1 MDAVLIDIDGVLTV
15 SWRPLPGAVSAVSRM
30 RAAGLKLR
38 LLTNT
43 TSRARAAIAATLAA
57 AGFPVDAGD
66 ILTAPVLAAAYIAEH
81 YPGARCLLLNSGDIR
96 ADLAGVTLVED
107 HPDIVLIGGGG
118 PEFSYQALNE
128 AFSHLQDGARLVAM
142 HRNLY
147 WRTDAGLQL
156 DTGAFLVGLEKAA
169 GVQAEV
175 IGKPAAAFFE
185 AALAS
190 LRADPSAAVMVGDD
204 IEADVLAA
212 QRAGITGVL
221 VRTGK
226 YLPRALRDASG
237 TPDQVVDSIADVPPM
252 LLGA

>member
-1 MDAVLIDIDGVLTV
+1 
-15 SWRPLPGAVSAVSRM
+15 
-30 RAAGLKLR
+30 
-38 LLTNT
+38 
-43 TSRARAAIAATLAA
+43 
-57 AGFPVDAGD
+57 
-66 ILTAPVLAAAYIAEH
+66 
-81 YPGARCLLLNSGDIR
+81 
-96 ADLAGVTLVED
+96 
-107 HPDIVLIGGGG
+107 
-118 PEFSYQALNE
+118 
-128 AFSHLQDGARLVAM
+128 M

-156 DTGAFLVGLEKAA
+156 DTGAFLAGLEKAA

-190 LRADPSAAVMVGDD
+190 LGADPSAAVMVGDD

-212 QRAGITGVL
+212 QRAGVTGVL

-226 YLPRALRDASG
+226 YLPRALRDAGG
-237 TPDQVVDSIADVPPM
+237 TPDHVVDSIADVPSM